1 MIWQRQKLHFLRIQ
15 KKVALS
21 PKRLVKGVAAIPSMR
36 YIRTQSFIRKSIAV
50 KVEKD
55 KDYL

>member
-1 MIWQRQKLHFLRIQ
+1 MIWQRQKLHFLRIAN
-15 KKVALS
+15 VDAPS
-21 PKRLVKGVAAIPSMR
+21 PKRLVKGAVAIPSMHC
-36 YIRTQSFIRKSIAV
+36 IRTQSFIRKSIAV